1 MNVNGNINVIAV
13 TGFCMLLCSHLPT
26 ARADDSIERV
36 AAGRYT
42 ALTEPPCS
50 YCSTQHRK
58 GFIREDD
65 RVVAW
70 LRGAHNGGAFPI
82 RHFLSGQRVI
92 NDTYGLFFFDPDGGY
107 VAAFRKDYGYE
118 FHGWRR
124 GVMVVRGP
132 DDTLWSALTGLA
144 IDGPQKGK
152 RLVRVPSLVTT
163 WAYWMMLHPESTA
176 YDLFDGET
184 YRAVALPNQMS
195 DKAKRSM
202 GHVDPRLK
210 PLTTV
215 LGVEFGDVT
224 KAYELDRLPER
235 ACLLDEVSE
244 QPIAV
249 LWYKQTQTAVAF
261 ERTLEGQTLTLYAD
275 DISPESAPFKDK
287 ETGTRWTVAGRA
299 VDGPLRG
306 KELKWVNS
314 LQCRWYAWSSE
325 YPETRLY
332 DAAQ

>member
-1 MNVNGNINVIAV
+1 MKVNGNINAITV

-26 ARADDSIERV
+26 ARTDDSIERV
-36 AAGRYT
+36 TAGRYT

-58 GFIREDD
+58 GFIRKDD

-144 IDGPQKGK
+144 IEGPQKGK
-152 RLVRVPSLVTT
+152 RLVRVPSLGTT

-184 YRAVALPNQMS
+184 YRAVALPAQMS
-195 DKAKRSM
+195 DEAKRSM
-202 GHVDPRLK
+202 GDVDPRLK

-215 LGVEFGDVT
+215 LGVEVGNVT

-249 LWYKQTQTAVAF
+249 LWYKPTQTAVAF
-261 ERTLEGQTLTLYAD
+261 ERTLGRPNVDALCRRHL
-275 DISPESAPFKDK
+275 PRVSA
-287 ETGTRWTVAGRA
+287 
-299 VDGPLRG
+299 
-306 KELKWVNS
+306 
-314 LQCRWYAWSSE
+314 LQRQGNGHSMDCGGACG
-325 YPETRLY
+325 
-332 DAAQ
+332 